1 MSLVAFAALSLI
13 LGSRIFDLRIF
24 GERAADVQGFS
35 STILTILLLG
45 GIQLVSIGVLG
56 EYIGRIYLETK
67 ARPPYVIRNTIVGP
81 ALAQHA
87 EQGEPAQRVRSGT
100 QP

>member
-1 MSLVAFAALSLI
+1 M
-13 LGSRIFDLRIF
+13 FDLRIF
-24 GERAADVQGFS
+24 GQRAADVQGFS

-45 GIQLVSIGVLG
+45 GIQLVSIGILG

-81 ALAQHA
+81 ELAPRPD
-87 EQGEPAQRVRSGT
+87 QGEPAQRVRSGT
-100 QP
+100 QA